1 MYISK
6 RSFTAG
12 LLAFVLSALAS
23 ASLAGS
29 ASGTA
34 KVFGEQLLDLHRKVK
49 TLLDRAEQP
58 GRTQEAEALAEEV
71 LATTSLVHRLS
82 EEAMK
87 ANLDVLHGGIHSDR
101 SLLLVSQASE
111 ALNFTLLALHNFINT
126 GDRLF
131 LSLARD
137 GEVLARSAE
146 KGL

>member
-1 MYISK
+1 MHLSK

-12 LLAFVLSALAS
+12 LLAFALSALAN

-49 TLLDRAEQP
+49 TLLDQAEQP

-82 EEAMK
+82 EEALK
-87 ANLDVLHGGIHSDR
+87 ANLDVLHAGHSDR
-101 SLLLVSQASE
+101 SLLLVSQASD
-111 ALNFTLLALHNFINT
+111 ALSFTLLALHNFIDT